1 MKLLRTIIRPEQEEK
16 VLQNLETAGLYAVTK
31 IPVLG
36 RGQQRGVQV
45 GRVSYNS
52 LAKLM
57 ILLIVEE
64 ADFEKAVEAIE
75 TGADTGHPGDG
86 KIFVQEVS
94 EAYSVRTGMKTGSAE

>member
-1 MKLLRTIIRPEQEEK
+1 MKLIRAIIRPEQEEK
-16 VLQNLETAGLYAVTK
+16 VLHNLETAGLYAVTK

-36 RGQQRGVQV
+36 RGRQRGVQV

-64 ADFEKAVEAIE
+64 ADFEPAVEAIE
-75 TGADTGHPGDG
+75 DGADTGHPGDG

-94 EAYSVRTGMKTGSAE
+94 EAYSVRTGMKTGSAK